1 VEQALILWAV
11 TVALVPLGVME
22 PLMLV
27 AVVVSHIT
35 IVLATLVQ
43 RVQAVLA
50 AVAMAVFTPL
60 RH

>member
-1 VEQALILWAV
+1 
-11 TVALVPLGVME
+11 
-22 PLMLV
+22 MLV

-35 IVLATLVQ
+35 IVLAMLVR